1 MLTYRPAAVSD
12 WPRADPARRQAWKHG
27 HEPDTDQP
35 TDLPIAALLNVPA
48 VGGYNKTQNV
58 ATDASYATCAAK

>member
-1 MLTYRPAAVSD
+1 MLTDRPAAASD
-12 WPRADPARRQAWKHG
+12 WPRADTARRQAWKHG

-48 VGGYNKTQNV
+48 VGGV
-58 ATDASYATCAAK
+58 